1 MERKRLVAGNIR
13 SVGYDESRRLLE
25 VEMANGDIL
34 EHPGVGREIARRL
47 TASGSAWSFYRDN
60 IEEEFP
66 ARRAG
71 RAKPAGAA
79 DNPFE

>member
-1 MERKRLVAGNIR
+1 MERKRVVAGNLR
-13 SVGYDESRRLLE
+13 SIGYDEARRLLE
-25 VEMANGDIL
+25 VELANGDIL

-47 TASGSAWSFYRDN
+47 MASGSAWSFYRDN

-71 RAKPAGAA
+71 RGRPSGGAE
-79 DNPFE
+79 NPFE